1 MLLVLDD
8 DHKGHLSF
16 LLDASAEG
24 KYRVKE
30 TVNFDFFIIAQRE
43 ISQFHIPTA
52 QTWQHWNVMM

>member
-30 TVNFDFFIIAQRE
+30 TVNFDFFYYRSE
-43 ISQFHIPTA
+43 G
-52 QTWQHWNVMM
+52 N